1 MHVCTVKKDQHKK
14 NSSNVFHIF
23 FGGSVYFFS
32 ARVAVVVECCVRFL
46 QRETIRMNMDFSFL
60 EASMRYMTSDA
71 NLVRSFFDET

>member
-1 MHVCTVKKDQHKK
+1 M
-14 NSSNVFHIF
+14 FYF

-71 NLVRSFFDET
+71 NLVRSFSDET